1 MGLTPLEGLLMGTR
15 CGDIDASLPL
25 FLMEQEGLSPSQM
38 SDVLN
43 KQSGL
48 KALTGSNDMR
58 DVESMIEKGDQNA
71 VLANNIFNYRVIKYI
86 GAYLAVLGKIDGI
99 LFTGGIGENAPVTRE
114 PICKAFEPF
123 GLELDEDLNQI
134 RSGEPREINKK
145 AAKLKLLSF
154 QPTKNLK
161 LCKPR

>member
-58 DVESMIEKGDQNA
+58 DVESMIEK
-71 VLANNIFNYRVIKYI
+71 VIKTLFWQI
-86 GAYLAVLGKIDGI
+86 IFSITASSNISAHTLPCLEKSTVFCLPAV
-99 LFTGGIGENAPVTRE
+99 
-114 PICKAFEPF
+114 
-123 GLELDEDLNQI
+123 
-134 RSGEPREINKK
+134 S
-145 AAKLKLLSF
+145 AKML
-154 QPTKNLK
+154 P
-161 LCKPR
+161 